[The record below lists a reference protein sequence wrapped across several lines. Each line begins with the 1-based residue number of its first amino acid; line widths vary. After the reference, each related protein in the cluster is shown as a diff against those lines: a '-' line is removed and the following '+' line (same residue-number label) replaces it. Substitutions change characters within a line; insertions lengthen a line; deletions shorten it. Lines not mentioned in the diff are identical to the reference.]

1 MLALTRAGHRT
12 EALQHYTACEKALA
26 ELDLS
31 PSTELRAAQRDLLA
45 TRVISLA

>member
-12 EALQHYTACEKALA
+12 EALQHYAACERALT

-31 PSTELRAAQRDLLA
+31 PSAELHAAQRDLLA
-45 TRVISLA
+45 V